1 MQIRWASHAIVIFT
15 DSTFDNREATAK
27 KSLVYD
33 GAVPRSLVS
42 KWQSSGAKQIISQA
56 ELAAVVLVRDE
67 IKRLVENRKV
77 IFFVD
82 NEAARYSLIK
92 GVSGKSSMQVLT
104 SSFHTIDLQT
114 SIFLPRHR
122 YYERVPSKSNPADLP
137 TRGKTDELLELTGA
151 TYAGSSTF
159 SQWVWDRVM
168 ETEEEPIR
176 FFDSFQQAGIVEF

>member
-1 MQIRWASHAIVIFT
+1 MAQ
-15 DSTFDNREATAK
+15 

-33 GAVPRSLVS
+33 GTIHQSLVS

-67 IKRLVENRKV
+67 IKRLLENRKV

-104 SSFHTIDLQT
+104 SSFHAVDLQT
-114 SIFLPRHR
+114 PCFHWI
-122 YYERVPSKSNPADLP
+122 ERVPSKSNPADLP
-137 TRGKTDELLELTGA
+137 TRGKTDELLKLTGA
-151 TYAGSSTF
+151 TYAGTLTF

-168 ETEEEPIR
+168 KTEEEPIR
-176 FFDSFQQAGIVEF
+176 FFDSFRQAGIVEF